1 MDQEEYKKQRTT
13 ALRLT
18 HGRIREIFFKNMEIL
33 EKHLTLVQRKKLM
46 SLREIVSVPSH
57 ATLAEAI
64 SILLPIFTVI
74 NKPNE
79 QIECERLSK
88 YLRGWS
94 REEI

>member
-1 MDQEEYKKQRTT
+1 MNQEYKNNRAT

-18 HGRIREIFFKNMEIL
+18 HGRIREIFFKNVEIL
-33 EKHLTLVQRKKLM
+33 EKHLALLQREKLM
-46 SLREIVSVPSH
+46 SLKEAPSVPSH
-57 ATLAEAI
+57 ATLTEAVN
-64 SILLPIFTVI
+64 ILLPIFTII